1 MVDKNNFSLMITS
14 TFFPMLDILSDYL
27 NLITATWAA
36 ELLFH
41 LAWPSICISNVVLF
55 VYELGKLKVQPR
67 VLGCQ
72 MFWLRNI
79 RGVPGYFDKPLLDIA
94 FYDDILKLLTLFVCW
109 IVSFC
114 FSGTVCRHCRISVC
128 AHFSVCSFHAIRGHD
143 SLRD

>member
-36 ELLFH
+36 EILFH
-41 LAWPSICISNVVLF
+41 LAWLSIFIPNVVLF
-55 VYELGKLKVQPR
+55 VYAR
-67 VLGCQ
+67 VLGWYYIQQ

-79 RGVPGYFDKPLLDIA
+79 IGVPGYFDKPLLDIA

-109 IVSFC
+109 IVSFVFQALC
-114 FSGTVCRHCRISVC
+114 VVIAAF
-128 AHFSVCSFHAIRGHD
+128 
-143 SLRD
+143 L

>member
-1 MVDKNNFSLMITS
+1 MH
-14 TFFPMLDILSDYL
+14 ILSDYL

-41 LAWPSICISNVVLF
+41 LAWPSIFIPNVVLF

-67 VLGCQ
+67 VLGWYYIQQ

-109 IVSFC
+109 ILSFVFQALC
-114 FSGTVCRHCRISVC
+114 VVIAAF
-128 AHFSVCSFHAIRGHD
+128 
-143 SLRD
+143 L